1 MKIKKILAGVVGIGL
16 IVLLLLFVNSF
27 VGNPVS
33 KALAKKAAQ
42 QYIHTNYNNMDLEIQ
57 KCAYNFKFSSYY
69 VFVQS
74 STSEDTAFSIYAN
87 SFGKILRDDYKYE
100 VANNFT
106 TFRRLDEEM
115 RKLAEEM
122 IGGKLDY
129 DFDYTAFSFDKASM
143 DKEDSFMKLERD
155 MKLDIHHP
163 PLPLTAYVVLF
174 SDDVSYHKIAEAAKA
189 IEGVLKEQDVP
200 IVQYSVR
207 ILPLSEK
214 PKDESQAVS
223 WVNSLSVSDFPAE
236 KMTEENLPQ
245 VMEQFEINRENEL
258 NKTDK
263 K

>member
-1 MKIKKILAGVVGIGL
+1 MKITKILAGVVGIGL

-42 QYIHTNYNNMDLEIQ
+42 QYIHTNYDHMDLEIQ
-57 KCAYNFKFSSYY
+57 KCAYNFKFNSYF
-69 VFVQS
+69 VVVQS
-74 STSEDTAFSIYAN
+74 STSVDTVFSIYAG
-87 SFGKILRDDYKYE
+87 SFGNILRDDYKYE

-106 TFRRLDEEM
+106 TFRRLDEEL

-122 IGGKLDY
+122 IGSKLDY
-129 DFDYTAFSFDKASM
+129 DFDYTAFSFNKASM

-163 PLPLTAYVVLF
+163 PLPLTADVVLF
-174 SDDVSYHKIAEAAKA
+174 SSDVSYDKIAEAAKA
-189 IEGVLKEQDVP
+189 IEGVLKEQNVP
-200 IVQYSVR
+200 IAQYSIR
-207 ILPLSEK
+207 ILPLSNKLEDK
-214 PKDESQAVS
+214 S

-258 NKTDK
+258 NKMDK